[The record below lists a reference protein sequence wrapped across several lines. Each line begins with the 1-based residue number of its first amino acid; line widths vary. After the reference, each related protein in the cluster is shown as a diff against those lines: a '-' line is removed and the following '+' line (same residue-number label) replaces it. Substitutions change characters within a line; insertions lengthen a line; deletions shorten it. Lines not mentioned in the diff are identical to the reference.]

1 MNNNIKEWYVN
12 AYPTDELGC
21 EINADV
27 TFGELY
33 NHVSIVYDV
42 LGVNDSLVRERVFGK
57 LSEIMNVDYAV
68 IYKKWLYESE
78 VE

>member
-21 EINADV
+21 EINVDV

-42 LGVNDSLVRERVFGK
+42 LGVDDSLVRERVFGK

>member
-1 MNNNIKEWYVN
+1 VKYRDV
-12 AYPTDELGC
+12 
-21 EINADV
+21 DV

-42 LGVNDSLVRERVFGK
+42 LGVDDSLVRERVFGK